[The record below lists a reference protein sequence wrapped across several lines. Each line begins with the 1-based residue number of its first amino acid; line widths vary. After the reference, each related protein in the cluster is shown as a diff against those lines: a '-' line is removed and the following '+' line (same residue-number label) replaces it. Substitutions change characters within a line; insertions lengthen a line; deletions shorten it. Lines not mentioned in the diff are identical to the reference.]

1 MVEIV
6 PEAEF
11 TTRGCSVSR
20 LLDSLARIPVLL
32 SDEEAPLVSKWGKHP
47 TKRYGQYPT
56 KHAPT
61 HVKLGTLTR
70 CEFMPGRDRPNNL

>member
-1 MVEIV
+1 MGIEIKLKEPQPFFGAPTGETPMVEIV

-47 TKRYGQYPT
+47 TKRYGQ
-56 KHAPT
+56 
-61 HVKLGTLTR
+61 
-70 CEFMPGRDRPNNL
+70 